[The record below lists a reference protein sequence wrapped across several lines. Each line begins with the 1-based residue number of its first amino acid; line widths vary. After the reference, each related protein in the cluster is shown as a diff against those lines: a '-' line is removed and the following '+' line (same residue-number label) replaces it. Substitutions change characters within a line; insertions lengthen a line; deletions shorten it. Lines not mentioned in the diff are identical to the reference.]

1 MARVLWTQRQD
12 VGPSPRGGHA
22 LANDP
27 LRERVVLFGGKAA
40 GSSLQGDTWQWDGQD
55 WMQVADTGPD
65 ARAGHALAF
74 DSTGGRVV
82 LFGGEAAGP
91 TLRAD
96 TWGWDGE
103 GWTQLADIGPDARA
117 GHAFAF
123 DAIRGR
129 VVLFGGEAAGPA
141 LLADTWEWDGADWT
155 QMADTGP
162 AARHDHGMAF
172 DVASERVVLFGGAVA
187 GGNAND
193 TWAWDGSEWTQVA
206 DMGPRPSRA
215 VSTTFAGAAMLLFGG
230 ISSAAAPLGAE
241 ELSRLSWEW
250 DGEHW
255 TLRQDMGPAPRWGH
269 ALAFDSQRGRA
280 VLFGGVSVLPGDPN
294 VASSVLGDTWE
305 AELEDVAPPPA
316 TPTLASFTINPNTID
331 AASGGTFTVELVLDR
346 PAPPGGAAVDILL
359 AGAPFLVQPI
369 FVAEGQATA
378 TAGLEL
384 PPGSMAPGDYTLEAQ
399 LGPSMVTT
407 VLHIVQSGVVPPPP
421 P

>member
-22 LANDP
+22 LVNDP
-27 LRERVVLFGGKAA
+27 LRQRVVLFGGRAA
-40 GSSLQGDTWQWDGQD
+40 GATLQGDTWEWDGHD
-55 WMQVADTGPD
+55 WTQVADSGPE

-74 DSTGGRVV
+74 D
-82 LFGGEAAGP
+82 AA
-91 TLRAD
+91 
-96 TWGWDGE
+96 
-103 GWTQLADIGPDARA
+103 
-117 GHAFAF
+117 
-123 DAIRGR
+123 RGR
-129 VVLFGGEAAGPA
+129 V
-141 LLADTWEWDGADWT
+141 
-155 QMADTGP
+155 M
-162 AARHDHGMAF
+162 
-172 DVASERVVLFGGAVA
+172 LFGGAVVS
-187 GGNAND
+187 GNTND

-206 DMGPRPSRA
+206 DMGPLPSRA
-215 VSTTFAGAAMLLFGG
+215 VGMTFAGAATLLFGG
-230 ISSAAAPLGAE
+230 ISSAPALANE
-241 ELSRLSWEW
+241 ELSRLSWEC

-269 ALAFDSQRGRA
+269 ALAFDSQRGRP